1 MAVRTRE
8 EILNA
13 VKTRLGDNA
22 DDESLAFLEDITDT
36 LNDFESKAGA
46 NVGEEWKTKYE
57 ENDKAWR
64 EKYKARFFSSAPDD
78 KDEHKDEGKEEE
90 TEKPKT
96 FEDLFTQEG

>member
-13 VKTRLGDNA
+13 VKTRMGDNA

-36 LNDFESKAGA
+36 LSDFENKASA
-46 NVGEEWKTKYE
+46 NSGEDWKTKYE

-64 EKYKARFFSSAPDD
+64 DKYKARFFSTAPEE
-78 KDEHKDEGKEEE
+78 KDEYKDDEKDEE
-90 TEKPKT
+90 TNAPTT
-96 FEDLFTQEG
+96 FEELFTQEG

>member
-1 MAVRTRE
+1 MAVRTKE

-22 DDESLAFLEDITDT
+22 DDESLSFLEDITDT

-46 NVGEEWKTKYE
+46 DSGEDWKAKYE
-57 ENDKAWR
+57 ENDKTWR
-64 EKYKARFFSSAPDD
+64 EKYKARFFSSVPDD
-78 KDEHKDEGKEEE
+78 KDDNKDDNKDNE